1 MYSASCTSPLLFG
14 DGGHGGLEGGKGTGR
29 GFWLEMRPVFHW
41 PPAQIPTEEQD
52 DRRRSMGR
60 GTGTKPF
67 LGGSDPTL
75 SGLAAAQR
83 LRRRGSLPPKLFSKV
98 LAPSPAE
105 LQSDQPAEMK
115 VRRKRRMKMAL
126 IPKVE
131 PKLEKKVVSARLD
144 EEAHTMLQRYA
155 AFLGGATHE
164 YIIGESLKRLFRRD
178 KEFNEWLA
186 KNDGNAAAPLTTKS
200 ATRPASSAL

>member
-1 MYSASCTSPLLFG
+1 
-14 DGGHGGLEGGKGTGR
+14 
-29 GFWLEMRPVFHW
+29 
-41 PPAQIPTEEQD
+41 
-52 DRRRSMGR
+52 
-60 GTGTKPF
+60 
-67 LGGSDPTL
+67 
-75 SGLAAAQR
+75 
-83 LRRRGSLPPKLFSKV
+83 
-98 LAPSPAE
+98 
-105 LQSDQPAEMK
+105 
-115 VRRKRRMKMAL
+115 MAL

-186 KNDGNAAAPLTTKS
+186 ENAPAVPAKQDTSAAAPQTAKS
-200 ATRPASSAL
+200 TIRPAPSAA